1 MFILLLIILC
11 IFFIL
16 YLKFK
21 NYVPILMYHR
31 IADIPGDRNAL
42 PKEKFAEQLEYLSTH
57 NYHTITPE
65 QLYNHFVNKTK
76 LPKNPVLL
84 TFDDGYQDNYL
95 EALPLLKKY
104 NMTAVVFPIYN
115 WIGKPNKWEN
125 FGKQETTTMN
135 LIELKSWLNHGL
147 DIQPHTA
154 NHPFL
159 TQCNEEKLKLEII
172 DTKTKFEKLLDKPM
186 DYLCY
191 PYGFFNQQQDAFL
204 KFARMR
210 SCPQTAPQIEAWLVK
225 TCVRGAIDRL
235 RRRRKRASFL
245 SELSE
250 SGRLPA
256 EDKSRDESGWS
267 ELLDDSAGEAAVRV
281 ARIKAGLNEL
291 PDGCRLILSLCLFE
305 GYDYAEIAEITGL
318 KTSSVRSQYTRAK
331 GKLLEKLQRDG

>member
-1 MFILLLIILC
+1 MKGTSCDIDT
-11 IFFIL
+11 L
-16 YLKFK
+16 Y
-21 NYVPILMYHR
+21 
-31 IADIPGDRNAL
+31 DRYSRRL
-42 PKEKFAEQLEYLSTH
+42 F
-57 NYHTITPE
+57 
-65 QLYNHFVNKTK
+65 
-76 LPKNPVLL
+76 
-84 TFDDGYQDNYL
+84 
-95 EALPLLKKY
+95 
-104 NMTAVVFPIYN
+104 
-115 WIGKPNKWEN
+115 
-125 FGKQETTTMN
+125 
-135 LIELKSWLNHGL
+135 
-147 DIQPHTA
+147 HTA
-154 NHPFL
+154 L
-159 TQCNEEKLKLEII
+159 RIVGDAMEAEEA
-172 DTKTKFEKLLDKPM
+172 M
-186 DYLCY
+186 
-191 PYGFFNQQQDAFL
+191 QDAFL

-256 EDKSRDESGWS
+256 EDKSRDESGC
-267 ELLDDSAGEAAVRV
+267 EAAVRV

>member
-1 MFILLLIILC
+1 MKGTSCDIDT
-11 IFFIL
+11 L
-16 YLKFK
+16 Y
-21 NYVPILMYHR
+21 
-31 IADIPGDRNAL
+31 DRYSRRL
-42 PKEKFAEQLEYLSTH
+42 F
-57 NYHTITPE
+57 
-65 QLYNHFVNKTK
+65 
-76 LPKNPVLL
+76 
-84 TFDDGYQDNYL
+84 
-95 EALPLLKKY
+95 
-104 NMTAVVFPIYN
+104 
-115 WIGKPNKWEN
+115 
-125 FGKQETTTMN
+125 
-135 LIELKSWLNHGL
+135 
-147 DIQPHTA
+147 HTA
-154 NHPFL
+154 L
-159 TQCNEEKLKLEII
+159 RIVGDAMEAEEA
-172 DTKTKFEKLLDKPM
+172 M
-186 DYLCY
+186 
-191 PYGFFNQQQDAFL
+191 QDAFL

-256 EDKSRDESGWS
+256 ED
-267 ELLDDSAGEAAVRV
+267 DSAGEAAVWV

>member
-1 MFILLLIILC
+1 MKGTSCDIDT
-11 IFFIL
+11 L
-16 YLKFK
+16 Y
-21 NYVPILMYHR
+21 
-31 IADIPGDRNAL
+31 DRYSRRL
-42 PKEKFAEQLEYLSTH
+42 F
-57 NYHTITPE
+57 
-65 QLYNHFVNKTK
+65 
-76 LPKNPVLL
+76 
-84 TFDDGYQDNYL
+84 
-95 EALPLLKKY
+95 
-104 NMTAVVFPIYN
+104 
-115 WIGKPNKWEN
+115 
-125 FGKQETTTMN
+125 
-135 LIELKSWLNHGL
+135 
-147 DIQPHTA
+147 HTA
-154 NHPFL
+154 L
-159 TQCNEEKLKLEII
+159 RIVGDAMEAEEA
-172 DTKTKFEKLLDKPM
+172 M
-186 DYLCY
+186 
-191 PYGFFNQQQDAFL
+191 QDAFL

-331 GKLLEKLQRDG
+331 GKHLEKLQRDG